1 MEHGTPAANKKLVA
15 DFIQAFYNDKDFS
28 RARELMAEDF
38 VNHRA
43 DVGAGREGTLTAF
56 QEQVAANLPE
66 FGLQVVRSGADED
79 LVWTHNL
86 IRPAP
91 GADPVVSVDIFRVR
105 DGRVCEHWDVA
116 QPVPAGMEVGQ
127 MVGEA

>member
-1 MEHGTPAANKKLVA
+1 MEHGSPAANKKLVA
-15 DFIQAFYNDKDFS
+15 EFIQAFYNDKDFS

-38 VNHRA
+38 VNHRP
-43 DVGAGREGTLTAF
+43 DVGTGREGTLTAF

-66 FGLQVVRSGADED
+66 FTLEVVRSGADED

-86 IRPAP
+86 LQPSP
-91 GADPVVSVDIFRVR
+91 GAAPMVSVDIFRVR

-116 QPVPAGMEVGQ
+116 QPVPDGIEAGHLVGD
-127 MVGEA
+127 A